1 MALTDAN
8 GGGLSAA
15 DIAAVMGNNGNNN
28 GFGFGNDGAWW
39 ILILLLFGCFGSWGN
54 NNNNGFVPYMM
65 GNQQGSDVQR
75 VVDQQSI
82 MNGIAGINSAMATN
96 FSNAEISRCNSQA
109 NILQALNNN
118 QMGLYQTL
126 NANQN
131 ASTQGMNN
139 LAMSLQNCCCENR
152 AATADLKYTVATEA
166 CADRNAVQ
174 AAAQQLSNTYAQGN
188 QAILDKL
195 CQLEMDGI
203 KQNYE
208 NRIYGMQNTID
219 QLRAQQNESNRLASQ
234 TAQTAQILADNA
246 AQTAALENYLNPP
259 ARPAYVVQNPNC
271 CAPQWNNC
279 GCACGA

>member
-1 MALTDAN
+1 MALTEGN
-8 GGGLSAA
+8 GLSAA
-15 DIAAVMGNNGNNN
+15 DIAAVMGNNGNNG

-39 ILILLLFGCFGSWGN
+39 ILILLLFGCFGGWGN
-54 NNNNGFVPYMM
+54 NNGFGVGNGGFLPYMM

-75 VVDQQSI
+75 VVDQQSV
-82 MNGIAGINSAMATN
+82 MNGITGLSTAMAN
-96 FSNAEISRCNSQA
+96 GFSNAEISRCNSQA
-109 NILQALNNN
+109 NILQTLNNN
-118 QMGLYQTL
+118 NNVM
-126 NANQN
+126 
-131 ASTQGMNN
+131 TQGINS

-188 QAILDKL
+188 QAILNKL

-203 KQNYE
+203 KQNYDNRIALMQQNYE
-208 NRIYGMQNTID
+208 NRISSMQNTID
-219 QLRAQQNESNRLASQ
+219 NYRNKDNIASVVNP
-234 TAQTAQILADNA
+234 IIADNA

-271 CAPQWNNC
+271 CQPMWNS
-279 GCACGA
+279 CACGA

>member
-1 MALTDAN
+1 MALTDSN
-8 GGGLSAA
+8 GGLSAA
-15 DIAAVMGNNGNNN
+15 DIAAVMGNNNGNN

-39 ILILLLFGCFGSWGN
+39 ILILLLFGCFGGWGN
-54 NNNNGFVPYMM
+54 NGFGGGNNGFVPYMM
-65 GNQQGSDVQR
+65 ANQQGSDVQR
-75 VVDQQSI
+75 VVDQQSV
-82 MNGIAGINSAMATN
+82 MNGIAGINSAMATG

-109 NILQALNNN
+109 NILQALNANN
-118 QMGLYQTL
+118 
-126 NANQN
+126 NAVN
-131 ASTQGMNN
+131 QGMNS

-174 AAAQQLSNTYAQGN
+174 QAAQQLSNTYAQGN
-188 QAILDKL
+188 QAILNKL

-208 NRIYGMQNTID
+208 NRIASMQQNFDNRTAAMQNTID
-219 QLRAQQNESNRLASQ
+219 TLRNKENIASVVNPIIANNE
-234 TAQTAQILADNA
+234 

-271 CAPQWNNC
+271 CPPMWNNC
-279 GCACGA
+279 GCAYGA